1 MLHFN
6 VVRTGLVTGALLGGF
21 HAVWAG
27 IVASGWGQGLLD
39 LIFRLH
45 FIAPAYQV
53 MPFDP
58 GTAAL
63 LVGLTFTLG
72 GLLGLTF
79 ALLWN
84 ALSRPSV

>member
-1 MLHFN
+1 M
-6 VVRTGLVTGALLGGF
+6 GGF

-27 IVASGWGQGLLD
+27 IVASGWGQWLLD

-45 FIAPAYQV
+45 FLSPPWQV
-53 MPFDP
+53 AAFDLP
-58 GTAAL
+58 TAAL

-72 GLLGLTF
+72 GLFGLTF